1 MTNLQKNFMAIF
13 CALGVIAGLVLS
25 DSFDDKAYMNLAMG
39 FVAPIFSLL
48 LMPRNNAS
56 AFIRNSAYF
65 IMTLVFFGSAARAS
79 VASLQV
85 SGDFVPFILVATLT
99 WAAMSCIMVAGAITA
114 TLRIKLPILGHRTFK
129 V

>member
-13 CALGVIAGLVLS
+13 CALGVLAGVVLS
-25 DSFDDKAYMNLAMG
+25 EMYDSKAWMNLAMG

-56 AFIRNSAYF
+56 AFIRNSGYL
-65 IMTLVFFGSAARAS
+65 IITLVFLFSAARAS

-85 SGDFVPFILVATLT
+85 SGDFMPFVLVAALT
-99 WAAMSCIMVAGAITA
+99 WAALACIMVAGTITA
-114 TLRIKLPILGHRTFK
+114 TLRVKLPILGQRTFK